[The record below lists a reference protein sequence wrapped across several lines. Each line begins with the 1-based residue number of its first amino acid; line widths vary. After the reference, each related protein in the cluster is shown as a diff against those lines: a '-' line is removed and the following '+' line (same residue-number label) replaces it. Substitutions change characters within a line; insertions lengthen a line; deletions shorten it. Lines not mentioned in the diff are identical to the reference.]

1 VVLSVLL
8 LLVLLELVLEE
19 VGADGTGSGTGQ
31 SAEET
36 TTGGVGCPSG
46 GTTAGKGSS

>member
-1 VVLSVLL
+1 MVFSVLL
-8 LLVLLELVLEE
+8 LLVLLELVLDE
-19 VGADGTGSGTGQ
+19 VGADGSGGGTGQ

-46 GTTAGKGSS
+46 GTTSGKGSA